1 MSSDFC
7 VFVLF
12 WRPEA
17 NLKGKTLRSN
27 QIMVWKHGSI
37 LKIKT
42 VSYISS
48 FQQRNKSFAQTTIF
62 LFFSVIFAFHHKM
75 RVFDIS
81 IPFFDEAWNCSTDEV
96 SPNGAWSGG
105 LSAELYV
112 KFPYFYSLLV
122 CYPSRFTHCPLLFT
136 CYSLLFTH
144 YFLPVTRYF
153 LLDTFYYLLI
163 TTYYLLV
170 TTYSL
175 LVTFYWF
182 FLLVTRCYSYSVLI
196 TFHLYSIALRN
207 N

>member
-1 MSSDFC
+1 
-7 VFVLF
+7 
-12 WRPEA
+12 
-17 NLKGKTLRSN
+17 
-27 QIMVWKHGSI
+27 MVWKHGSI

-42 VSYISS
+42 GSYISS

-144 YFLPVTRYF
+144 YFYQ
-153 LLDTFYYLLI
+153 
-163 TTYYLLV
+163 
-170 TTYSL
+170 L
-175 LVTFYWF
+175 LVTFYLTLFTIYSLLLIIYLLLLIPYSLLFIGF
-182 FLLVTRCYSYSVLI
+182 FYSLLVATLTRYSSRSICIVLHYVI
-196 TFHLYSIALRN
+196 TNTHLYSPRVR
-207 N
+207 

>member
-7 VFVLF
+7 VFILF

-42 VSYISS
+42 GSYISS

-81 IPFFDEAWNCSTDEV
+81 IPFFDEAWNCSTDEI
-96 SPNGAWSGG
+96 SRNGAWSGG

-122 CYPSRFTHCPLLFT
+122 CLLPVTVYSLPVTFYLLLVTFYSLLLTSYSLLFTWHFLLFTHYYLLFT
-136 CYSLLFTH
+136 CYYLF
-144 YFLPVTRYF
+144 LTRYF
-153 LLDTFYYLLI
+153 LLVFFTR
-163 TTYYLLV
+163 
-170 TTYSL
+170 YSL
-175 LVTFYWF
+175 L
-182 FLLVTRCYSYSVLI
+182 LLLGTHHVPFV
-196 TFHLYSIALRN
+196 
-207 N
+207 

>member
-27 QIMVWKHGSI
+27 QIMVWKHASI

-42 VSYISS
+42 GSYISS

-62 LFFSVIFAFHHKM
+62 WFFSVIFAFHHKM

-81 IPFFDEAWNCSTDEV
+81 IPFFDEAWNCSTDEI
-96 SPNGAWSGG
+96 SRNGAWSGG

-122 CYPSRFTHCPLLFT
+122 CLLPVTVYSLPVTFYLLLVTFYSLLLTSYSLLFTWHFLLFTHYYLLFT
-136 CYSLLFTH
+136 CYYLF
-144 YFLPVTRYF
+144 LTRYF
-153 LLDTFYYLLI
+153 LLVFFTR
-163 TTYYLLV
+163 
-170 TTYSL
+170 YSL
-175 LVTFYWF
+175 L
-182 FLLVTRCYSYSVLI
+182 LLLGTHHVPFV
-196 TFHLYSIALRN
+196 
-207 N
+207 

>member
-42 VSYISS
+42 GSYISS

-81 IPFFDEAWNCSTDEV
+81 IPFFDEAWNCSTDEI
-96 SPNGAWSGG
+96 SRNGAWSGG

-122 CYPSRFTHCPLLFT
+122 CLLPVTVYSLPVTFYLLLVTFYSLLLTSYSLLFTWHFLLFTHYYLLFT
-136 CYSLLFTH
+136 CYYLF
-144 YFLPVTRYF
+144 LTRYF
-153 LLDTFYYLLI
+153 LLVFFTR
-163 TTYYLLV
+163 
-170 TTYSL
+170 YSL
-175 LVTFYWF
+175 L
-182 FLLVTRCYSYSVLI
+182 LLLGTHHVPFV
-196 TFHLYSIALRN
+196 
-207 N
+207 

>member
-1 MSSDFC
+1 
-7 VFVLF
+7 
-12 WRPEA
+12 
-17 NLKGKTLRSN
+17 
-27 QIMVWKHGSI
+27 MVWKHGSI

-42 VSYISS
+42 GSHISS

-96 SPNGAWSGG
+96 SRNGAWSGG

-122 CYPSRFTHCPLLFT
+122 CYLSQFTHCPLLFT

-153 LLDTFYYLLI
+153 LLDTFYLTLDTWHFYFLLDTIYSLLLIIYLL
-163 TTYYLLV
+163 LLIPYSLLFIGFF
-170 TTYSL
+170 YSL
-175 LVTFYWF
+175 LVAT
-182 FLLVTRCYSYSVLI
+182 LTRYSSRSICIVLHYVI
-196 TFHLYSIALRN
+196 TNTHL
-207 N
+207 